1 MPLPLI
7 PTEPQELAVSLTPPV
22 LPPDVRIFCDKR
34 GIGGYLEHAIA
45 LAQRSFSAV
54 ESLVAEM
61 EQDPET
67 GDEWVVVRIAVPLS
81 EEEVAEARKHYSA
94 EWVATV
100 PWPERH
106 LICLSC
112 QIL

>member
-1 MPLPLI
+1 
-7 PTEPQELAVSLTPPV
+7 
-22 LPPDVRIFCDKR
+22 
-34 GIGGYLEHAIA
+34 
-45 LAQRSFSAV
+45 
-54 ESLVAEM
+54 M

-67 GDEWVVVRIAVPLS
+67 GDEWVVVRIAVPSS